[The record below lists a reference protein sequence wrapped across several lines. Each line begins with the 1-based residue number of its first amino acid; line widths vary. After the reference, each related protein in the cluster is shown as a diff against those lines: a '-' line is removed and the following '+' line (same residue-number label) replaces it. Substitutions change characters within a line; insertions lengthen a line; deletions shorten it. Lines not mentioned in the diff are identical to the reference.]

1 MNTKDYYFILQL
13 KPNATRQEIKK
24 NYRKLALQY
33 HPDRNPGNTEAAE
46 IFRQV
51 HEAYETLSDPQKR
64 EEYHYRR
71 WSGRV
76 PPRESR
82 EASPSPYLI
91 LMQCRNFRIK
101 IAASDKFRIDRDV
114 LAAQILALISDER
127 VELLKK
133 NDDEFTNEQII
144 RELIGASSPLPFPLS
159 HKIYLQLLK
168 ISGEHSLSR
177 TLLNQWLL
185 ELRWKSAWEKN
196 KVFVAIILTVLLCWL
211 MYRFARG

>member
-24 NYRKLALQY
+24 SYRKLALQY

-51 HEAYETLSDPQKR
+51 QEAYETLSDPQKR
-64 EEYHYRR
+64 EQYHYRQ

-76 PPRESR
+76 PPREAR

-91 LMQCRNFRIK
+91 LMQCRNFRLK

-114 LAAQILALISDER
+114 LTAQILALISNER

-159 HKIYLQLLK
+159 YKIYLQLLK

-185 ELRWKSAWEKN
+185 ELRWKSAWEKS

>member
-24 NYRKLALQY
+24 SYRKLALQY

-46 IFRQV
+46 IFRLV

-64 EEYHYRR
+64 EQYHYRQ

-76 PPRESR
+76 PPREAR

-91 LMQCRNFRIK
+91 LMQCRNFRLK

-114 LAAQILALISDER
+114 LTAQILALISNER

-159 HKIYLQLLK
+159 YKIYLQLLR

-185 ELRWKSAWEKN
+185 ELRWKSAWEKS

>member
-24 NYRKLALQY
+24 SYRKLALQY

-51 HEAYETLSDPQKR
+51 QEAYETLSDPQKR
-64 EEYHYRR
+64 EQYHYRQ

-76 PPRESR
+76 PPREAR

-91 LMQCRNFRIK
+91 LMQCRNFRLK

-114 LAAQILALISDER
+114 LTAQILALISNER

-159 HKIYLQLLK
+159 YKIYLQLLR

-185 ELRWKSAWEKN
+185 ELRWKSAWEKS

>member
-1 MNTKDYYFILQL
+1 
-13 KPNATRQEIKK
+13 
-24 NYRKLALQY
+24 
-33 HPDRNPGNTEAAE
+33 
-46 IFRQV
+46 
-51 HEAYETLSDPQKR
+51 
-64 EEYHYRR
+64 
-71 WSGRV
+71 
-76 PPRESR
+76 
-82 EASPSPYLI
+82 
-91 LMQCRNFRIK
+91 MQCRNFRIK

-114 LAAQILALISDER
+114 LTAQILALISNER

-159 HKIYLQLLK
+159 YKIYLQLLK

-185 ELRWKSAWEKN
+185 ELRWKSAWEKS